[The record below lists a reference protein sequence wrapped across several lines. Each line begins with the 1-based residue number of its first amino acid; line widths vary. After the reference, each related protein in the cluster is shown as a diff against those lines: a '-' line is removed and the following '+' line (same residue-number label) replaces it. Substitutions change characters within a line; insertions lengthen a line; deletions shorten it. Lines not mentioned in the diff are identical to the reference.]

1 MLDSRYRFPLLAV
14 LLASAAAAQP
24 QPGSE
29 RKLRQRTITLP
40 AKADEA
46 AIRVAR
52 GALTTL
58 TFDSALA
65 AKGVQ
70 LEGRETHF
78 ERVDEDQRLVSFKPR
93 VDLAPGE
100 RLLLTVRFGDGA
112 APQEAT
118 FELVA
123 ADEAVDASVEVVR
136 RARSAEALQAEL
148 RELKA
153 KYEALQDRSGEGGPE
168 GMVLSG
174 WLTQDIR
181 ARRFDARVAANNA
194 SGLKV
199 EYGVGYRTGKWA
211 LVEVR
216 LRSLPGTRRWALG
229 EVKLTS
235 ARGAPVKVLSVHMDR
250 PQLSPGEEGLLLV
263 RTEAPWWERDEEL
276 LLELKDRE
284 GGRPLPLS
292 GVVF

>member
-1 MLDSRYRFPLLAV
+1 VLGSRYRFPLLAV

-24 QPGSE
+24 QPGGE
-29 RKLRQRTITLP
+29 RKLRQRTVTLP
-40 AKADEA
+40 AKADDA
-46 AIRVAR
+46 TVRVAR
-52 GALTTL
+52 GTLTTL
-58 TFDSALA
+58 TFDSALVP
-65 AKGVQ
+65 KGVQ
-70 LEGRETHF
+70 LAGRETHF
-78 ERVDEDQRLVSFKPR
+78 ERVDEDERLVSLKPR

-112 APQEAT
+112 APPEAT

-153 KYEALQDRSGEGGPE
+153 RYEALRDRSGEGGPE

-174 WLTQDIR
+174 WLSQDIR
-181 ARRFDARVAANNA
+181 ARRFNARVPANNA

-211 LVEVR
+211 LVAVR
-216 LRSLPGTRRWALG
+216 LRCLPAARRWALG
-229 EVKLTS
+229 EARLTT
-235 ARGAPVKVLSVHMDR
+235 ARGAPVRVLSVRMDR
-250 PQLSPGEEGLLLV
+250 PQLAPGEEGLVLV
-263 RTEAPWWERDEEL
+263 RTEAPWWEVDEEL
-276 LLELKDRE
+276 RLELKDKE
-284 GGRPLPLS
+284 GGGALPLS